1 MVSTVIF
8 ATRPGPST
16 NTPCAARHSPTYQTR
31 RKFRM
36 KLSQWAGI
44 CKKAVVAWSDDFA
57 PSMGAAISYYTIF
70 SLAPLLVLV
79 IAVAGLAFGAEAVQ
93 GQIASQLSGMVGEE
107 SAKAVQGMVKSAAI
121 SGDGILAAALSIV
134 VLIIGA
140 TSVFGELQSA
150 LDRIWHVPESEK
162 PSGIWGILRARV
174 FSFGLILGLAF
185 LLMVS
190 LLISTGLAA
199 FGEFIGGLVPEQEFL
214 LQALNMVVSIGV
226 TTVLFAMIFKFMPT
240 TKVEWRDVWMG
251 AIVTAVLFEIG
262 KSLIG
267 LYLGKS
273 GMANSFAG
281 AGSLV
286 LLLAWV
292 YYAAQIFLLGA
303 EFTKVYAM
311 EHGSTACEATESES
325 QGEAKK
331 LHPAPLPDYAGLA
344 RSAEM
349 QQEVDLR
356 VSKALSAL
364 IPKLVA
370 LGIMTALSVFA
381 DRRMKAIQKQRRATA
396 SALKS

>member
-1 MVSTVIF
+1 M
-8 ATRPGPST
+8 
-16 NTPCAARHSPTYQTR
+16 
-31 RKFRM
+31 
-36 KLSQWAGI
+36 
-44 CKKAVVAWSDDFA
+44 
-57 PSMGAAISYYTIF
+57 F

-107 SAKAVQGMVKSAAI
+107 SAKAVQAMVKSAAI
-121 SGDGILAAALSIV
+121 SGDGNLAAAISIA

-150 LDRIWHVPESEK
+150 LDRIWHVPESQK
-162 PSGIWGILRARV
+162 PSGIWGVLRARV
-174 FSFGLILGLAF
+174 FSFGLILGLSF

-190 LLISTGLAA
+190 LLVSTGLAA
-199 FGEFIGGLVPEQEFL
+199 VGKFVGGLVPEQEIL
-214 LQALNMVVSIGV
+214 LHALNMVVSIGV

-262 KSLIG
+262 KSLIS

-286 LLLAWV
+286 LLLVWV

-303 EFTKVYAM
+303 EFTKIYAQ
-311 EHGSTACEATESES
+311 EHGSAASEQTASDS
-325 QGEAKK
+325 QGKK
-331 LHPAPLPDYAGLA
+331 QTETAPVPDSGLA

-349 QQEVDLR
+349 QQELDVR
-356 VSKALSAL
+356 VSKAFATLV
-364 IPKLVA
+364 PKLAA
-370 LGIMTALSVFA
+370 LGIITALGVFA
-381 DRRMKAIQKQRRATA
+381 DKCMKAMQKKQRRAIA
-396 SALKS
+396 NALKS